1 MCVCHLHCK
10 YFDCYNYYFLLR
22 ALFHSSFDAF
32 LALNYCRQSLSVIST
47 FSLMSVFTLNELLK
61 LQHFDAIF
69 TTFWCSL
76 YYFLMLSGK
85 KNDAVFTTFC
95 CKKGREKLQFLLLFV
110 AKKEEKK
117 CFFSALKKIFKKIFN
132 MIYKI
137 DLQRKKNLQKK
148 SPKTNI
154 FKKDLQRKKS
164 SKKDLQI
171 KSLQKRSSTKKSS
184 KPDLQKV
191 WDSNPHMLVS
201 HFWSST
207 P

>member
-1 MCVCHLHCK
+1 M
-10 YFDCYNYYFLLR
+10 LR
-22 ALFHSSFDAF
+22 PLFHSSFDAF

-110 AKKEEKK
+110 AKKKEKK

-137 DLQRKKNLQKK
+137 DLQRKK
-148 SPKTNI
+148 I
-154 FKKDLQRKKS
+154 FKKNLQRQTS
-164 SKKDLQI
+164 SKKIFKEKNLQN
-171 KSLQKRSSTKKSS
+171 RSSKK
-184 KPDLQKV
+184 K
-191 WDSNPHMLVS
+191 
-201 HFWSST
+201 
-207 P
+207 